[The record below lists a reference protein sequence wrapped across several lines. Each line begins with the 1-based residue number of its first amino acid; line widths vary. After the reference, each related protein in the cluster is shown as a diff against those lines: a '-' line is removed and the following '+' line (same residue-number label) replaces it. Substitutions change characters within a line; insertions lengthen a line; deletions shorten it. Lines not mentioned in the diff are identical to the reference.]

1 MGPHGSWQES
11 YWVRKTQKQ
20 IIFKIGHSKL
30 GFIMLL
36 LPDHQTTQQL
46 SRDRSTAK
54 SEVSFE
60 LILSG
65 MGEDVW
71 QLGLQLYI
79 FAVLLFRGG
88 RAKEFPGSLSCL
100 NNYVTTVSCM
110 WAMEEPV
117 SDGPFQLHFTNLWS
131 KGHNASC
138 KLTARESMPN
148 QYHCT
153 IHLASQILETDGYR
167 VSLQGNFFGRNH
179 TYITFP
185 EYNPRR
191 HIKLDPPLNIQ
202 SNVTASKCRIWWS
215 VPWYLVEILQYE
227 LQYKEY
233 STSWEIALNKT
244 PPSSLPQI
252 EIEAT
257 ELRSGIAYI
266 ARVRCKVSENEDSY
280 HSQWSEWSQ
289 TTVFQRAGVPKL
301 SEKILNTR
309 TMQFLFIPL
318 SFGTLLYL
326 FWSCKLSSR
335 AKSLSCFNI
344 PTPAAFFQPL
354 YNLHNGNFKDWLGL
368 NEACSQLRREEASN
382 SNKVTA
388 DGVSDLNTQELVSQ
402 ISLKPV
408 ESTNL
413 VTAEENF
420 VLASGP
426 SQQYVPSWYVRAE
439 EIELRLGLLLAQNH
453 ADDTV
458 GLKISEILKT
468 NLESPSIGRNYP
480 SHSQHGKGDFLV
492 LHESLDTANVSFI
505 SSDYCTLSDNDT
517 TGGLIPAELLKL
529 SNSNS
534 LVKHQND
541 Q

>member
-1 MGPHGSWQES
+1 MG
-11 YWVRKTQKQ
+11 
-20 IIFKIGHSKL
+20 
-30 GFIMLL
+30 
-36 LPDHQTTQQL
+36 
-46 SRDRSTAK
+46 RDER
-54 SEVSFE
+54 
-60 LILSG
+60 
-65 MGEDVW
+65 
-71 QLGLQLYI
+71 QLGLQLCI
-79 FAVLLFRGG
+79 TALLLFGGG
-88 RAKEFPGSLSCL
+88 RGRELPGSLSCL
-100 NNYVTTVSCM
+100 NNYVTTVNCM
-110 WAMEEPV
+110 WATEERV
-117 SDGPFQLHFTNLWS
+117 GDGPFHLHFTNLWS

-138 KLTARESMPN
+138 KLTARESTQN
-148 QYHCT
+148 EYHCT

-167 VSLQGNFFGRNH
+167 VSLQGNFFGHNH

-185 EYNPRR
+185 EYNPRK

-202 SNVTASKCRIWWS
+202 SNVTASKCQIWWS

-233 STSWEIALNKT
+233 SMSWEIALNKT

-257 ELRSGIAYI
+257 ELRSGVAYI

-289 TTVFQRAGVPKL
+289 TTVFQRAGVPEL
-301 SEKILNTR
+301 PEKILNTR
-309 TMQFLFIPL
+309 TIQFLFIPL

-326 FWSCKLSSR
+326 FWNCRLSSR

-354 YNLHNGNFKDWLGL
+354 YNLHDGNFKDWVGP
-368 NEACSQLRREEASN
+368 NETCSHLRREEASK

-388 DGVSDLNTQELVSQ
+388 DGVSDPNTQELISQ
-402 ISLKPV
+402 ISLKPM

-413 VTAEENF
+413 DAAEENF
-420 VLASGP
+420 VFASGP
-426 SQQYVPSWYVRAE
+426 SQQYVPSRYVRAE
-439 EIELRLGLLLAQNH
+439 EIEVRLGLLLAQNHADDGLLLAQNH

-458 GLKISEILKT
+458 GLKISEIIKA
-468 NLESPSIGRNYP
+468 NLESPSTGRDYP
-480 SHSQHGKGDFLV
+480 SHSQHGKGDFLM
-492 LHESLDTANVSFI
+492 LQEPLEIANVSFN
-505 SSDYCTLSDNDT
+505 SGDYCTLCDNDT

-529 SNSNS
+529 SNGNS

-541 Q
+541 QSDLP

>member
-1 MGPHGSWQES
+1 MP
-11 YWVRKTQKQ
+11 
-20 IIFKIGHSKL
+20 L
-30 GFIMLL
+30 LL
-36 LPDHQTTQQL
+36 LPDHQTTQPKL
-46 SRDRSTAK
+46 SRDRNSVK

-60 LILSG
+60 LVLSG
-65 MGEDVW
+65 MGQDVQ
-71 QLGLQLYI
+71 QLGLHLCI
-79 FAVLLFRGG
+79 TAVLLLGRGQG
-88 RAKEFPGSLSCL
+88 REFPGSLSCL
-100 NNYVTTVSCM
+100 NNYVTTVNCM

-117 SDGPFQLHFTNLWS
+117 GDGPFYLHFTNLWS
-131 KGHNASC
+131 KGQNASC
-138 KLTARESMPN
+138 QLTARDSMQK

-167 VSLQGNFFGRNH
+167 VSLQGNFFGSNH

-185 EYNPRR
+185 EYNPRK

-202 SNVTASKCRIWWS
+202 SNITASKCQIWWS

-233 STSWEIALNKT
+233 SVSWEFALNKT

-252 EIEAT
+252 EIEGT
-257 ELRSGIAYI
+257 EFHSGVSYI

-289 TTVFQRAGVPKL
+289 TTVFQRAEV
-301 SEKILNTR
+301 SEKLFSSR
-309 TMQFLFIPL
+309 TLQFLFIPL

-326 FWSCKLSSR
+326 FWNCKLPSR

-354 YNLHNGNFKDWLGL
+354 YNLHNGNFKDWVGP
-368 NEACSQLRREEASN
+368 NEAWNQLRREEASN
-382 SNKVTA
+382 SNKVTT
-388 DGVSDLNTQELVSQ
+388 DGVSELNTQEFISQ

-413 VTAEENF
+413 VAAEEM
-420 VLASGP
+420 LASGP
-426 SQQYVPSWYVRAE
+426 SQQYVPSRYVRAE
-439 EIELRLGLLLAQNH
+439 EMEVQLALFLAQNH

-458 GLKISEILKT
+458 GLKISEIIKA
-468 NLESPSIGRNYP
+468 NLDRSSMGRSCP
-480 SHSQHGKGDFLV
+480 SHLQHGKGDFLM
-492 LHESLDTANVSFI
+492 LLESLEMANVSF
-505 SSDYCTLSDNDT
+505 SNSDYCTLCDNDT
-517 TGGLIPAELLKL
+517 TGGLIAAELLKL
-529 SNSNS
+529 SDGDG

-541 Q
+541 QNGLP

>member
-1 MGPHGSWQES
+1 MGSLEQHTTCRGAGLVC
-11 YWVRKTQKQ
+11 WVK
-20 IIFKIGHSKL
+20 
-30 GFIMLL
+30 
-36 LPDHQTTQQL
+36 
-46 SRDRSTAK
+46 
-54 SEVSFE
+54 
-60 LILSG
+60 ILSG
-65 MGEDVW
+65 MGGDVW
-71 QLGLQLYI
+71 QLGLQLCI
-79 FAVLLFRGG
+79 TAVLLFGGG
-88 RAKEFPGSLSCL
+88 RGKELPGSLSCL
-100 NNYVTTVSCM
+100 NNYVTTVSCT

-117 SDGPFQLHFTNLWS
+117 GNGPFHLHFTNLWS

-138 KLTARESMPN
+138 KLTATESMQN

-185 EYNPRR
+185 EYNPRK
-191 HIKLDPPLNIQ
+191 HIKLDPPLNVQ
-202 SNVTASKCRIWWS
+202 SNATASKCQIWWS
-215 VPWYLVEILQYE
+215 VPWYLVDILQYE

-233 STSWEIALNKT
+233 SMSWEIALNKT

-266 ARVRCKVSENEDSY
+266 ARVRCKISENEDSY
-280 HSQWSEWSQ
+280 HSQWSEWSK

-301 SEKILNTR
+301 SEKIINTK
-309 TMQFLFIPL
+309 TMQFFFIPL

-326 FWSCKLSSR
+326 CWNCKLSSR

-354 YNLHNGNFKDWLGL
+354 YNLHNGNFKDWVGP
-368 NEACSQLRREEASN
+368 NEACSHLRREEARN

-388 DGVSDLNTQELVSQ
+388 DGVSELNTQELISQ
-402 ISLKPV
+402 ISLKTM

-413 VTAEENF
+413 VAAEENF
-420 VLASGP
+420 VFASGP
-426 SQQYVPSWYVRAE
+426 SQQYVPSRCGRAE
-439 EIELRLGLLLAQNH
+439 ETEVRLGILFAQNH

-458 GLKISEILKT
+458 GLKISEIIKA
-468 NLESPSIGRNYP
+468 NLETPSMGRNYP
-480 SHSQHGKGDFLV
+480 SHSQYGKGDFLM
-492 LHESLDTANVSFI
+492 LQESLEIANVSFS
-505 SSDYCTLSDNDT
+505 SSDYCTLCDNDT
-517 TGGLIPAELLKL
+517 TGLISAELLKL
-529 SNSNS
+529 SNGNS

-541 Q
+541 QSDLP